1 MTPSLSGLP
10 PIRTALIGYGF
21 AGKTFHAPLI
31 RAVPALRLERVVS
44 RDAGRV

>member
-21 AGKTFHAPLI
+21 AGNTM
-31 RAVPALRLERVVS
+31 
-44 RDAGRV
+44 

>member
-21 AGKTFHAPLI
+21 AGKT
-31 RAVPALRLERVVS
+31 
-44 RDAGRV
+44 